1 MAYQVE
7 KTTTIGE
14 VVNTHPEV
22 APILMEIGMHCLGC
36 PASQMESV
44 SDAHLHREN
53 LWKKQQWFTEL
64 TSNY

>member
-22 APILMEIGMHCLGC
+22 APILMKSECTALD
-36 PASQMESV
+36 V
-44 SDAHLHREN
+44 RLLRWN